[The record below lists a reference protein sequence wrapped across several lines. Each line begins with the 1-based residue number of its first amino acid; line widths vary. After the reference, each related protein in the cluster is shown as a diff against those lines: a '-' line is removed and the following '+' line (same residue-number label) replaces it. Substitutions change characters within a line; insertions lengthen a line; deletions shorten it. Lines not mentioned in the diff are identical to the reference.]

1 MVTFHY
7 IICDVIKKEKYHVKK
22 LIFIDEKLEKSE
34 DIYMN
39 SNQVRT
45 LKDSILETE
54 YTIINET
61 KVNLDTFLKNISL
74 IKK

>member
-7 IICDVIKKEKYHVKK
+7 IICDVTKKEKYHIKK
-22 LIFIDEKLEKSE
+22 LIFIDDKLEKSE

-39 SNQVRT
+39 NIQVKT
-45 LKDSILETE
+45 LKDSISETE
-54 YTIINET
+54 YTIINDS
-61 KVNLDTFLKNISL
+61 KVNLDTFLKNINL